1 MPASWRISARTASIP
16 WSSSWRSR
24 RSSTSIS
31 LTRRRRSSAPSAMPC
46 PTYTERSE
54 SSLPQ
59 RVVVTGL
66 GLVTPVGN
74 DVESTWQG
82 LLAGKSGAA
91 PITKFDPKDQS
102 VRFACEVKGFDAL
115 RYMDRKEARR
125 YDLFAQFALAAAH
138 QAVSQAGLEG
148 KFPDP
153 ERTGVVIGSGIGGMQ
168 TYEENCKIFL
178 TKGPDRVSPFFVPM
192 FIPDI
197 AAGLVSI
204 RYGLKGPN
212 FATVSA
218 CASSAHAIG
227 ESFNMI
233 RTGKADAMVT
243 GGSEGAIT
251 GLTVAAFANMKALS
265 TRNDAPETASRPF
278 DKERDGFV
286 LADGGAMVILES
298 LEHAE
303 RRGTRILGEVLGYG
317 LSADAYHITSPAEC
331 GEGAQRA
338 MRDALE
344 DGKIDLN
351 DVGYINAH
359 GTSTPQGDIAETQA
373 VKAVFGEH
381 ARNLVFGSTKSMTGH
396 LLGGAGALEFIVSLL
411 ASTCG
416 VIPPTINQF
425 TPDPECDLDSA
436 PNRKVERRVDVAL
449 SNSFGFGGH
458 NVTLAV
464 RRWES

>member
-1 MPASWRISARTASIP
+1 MR
-16 WSSSWRSR
+16 
-24 RSSTSIS
+24 
-31 LTRRRRSSAPSAMPC
+31 
-46 PTYTERSE
+46 
-54 SSLPQ
+54 

-66 GLVTPVGN
+66 GLVTPVGT
-74 DVESTWQG
+74 DVASSWSA
-82 LLAGKSGAA
+82 LLAGTPGAA
-91 PITKFDPKDQS
+91 PITKFDPQQLS

-138 QAVSQAGLEG
+138 QAVTQAGLED
-148 KFPDP
+148 KVPDP
-153 ERTGVVIGSGIGGMQ
+153 DRVGVVIGSGIGGMQ
-168 TYEENCKIFL
+168 TYEENCKAFV

-212 FATVSA
+212 YATVSA

-227 ESFNMI
+227 DSFNLI
-233 RTGKADAMVT
+233 RHGQADAMVT
-243 GGSEGAIT
+243 GGAEAAIT
-251 GLTVAAFANMKALS
+251 GLTVAAFSNMKALS
-265 TRNDAPETASRPF
+265 SRNDSPETASRPF
-278 DKERDGFV
+278 DADRDGFV
-286 LADGGAMVILES
+286 LGDGGAIVVLES

-303 RRGTRILGEVLGYG
+303 RRGARILGEVLGYG
-317 LSADAYHITSPAEC
+317 SSGDAYHITSPAEN

-338 MRDALE
+338 MRACLA
-344 DGKIDLN
+344 DGRIDPK

-359 GTSTPQGDIAETQA
+359 GTSTEQGDIAETQA

-381 ARNLVFGSTKSMTGH
+381 ARKLIFGSTKSMTGH
-396 LLGGAGALEFIVSLL
+396 LLGAAGALEFGVSLL
-411 ASTCG
+411 AATCG

-425 TPDPECDLDSA
+425 TPDPQCDLDCA

-464 RRWES
+464 KRWE

>member
-1 MPASWRISARTASIP
+1 M
-16 WSSSWRSR
+16 
-24 RSSTSIS
+24 
-31 LTRRRRSSAPSAMPC
+31 TR
-46 PTYTERSE
+46 
-54 SSLPQ
+54 

-66 GLVTPVGN
+66 GLVTPVGT
-74 DVESTWQG
+74 DVESTWNA
-82 LLAGKSGAA
+82 LLAGTPGAA

-102 VRFACEVKGFDAL
+102 VRFACEVKGFDPL
-115 RYMDRKEARR
+115 RYIDKKEARR

-138 QAVSQAGLEG
+138 QAVTQAGLEG
-148 KFPDP
+148 KVPDP
-153 ERTGVVIGSGIGGMQ
+153 DRVGVVIGSGIGGMQ
-168 TYEENCKIFL
+168 TYEENCKLFL

-227 ESFNMI
+227 ESYNLI
-233 RTGKADAMVT
+233 RHGAADAMVT
-243 GGSEGAIT
+243 GGAEAAIT
-251 GLTVAAFANMKALS
+251 GLTVAAFANMRALS
-265 TRNDAPETASRPF
+265 TRNDSPETASRPF
-278 DKERDGFV
+278 DLDRDGFV
-286 LADGGAMVILES
+286 LGDGGAILVLES

-303 RRGTRILGEVLGYG
+303 GRGARILGEVLGYG
-317 LSADAYHITSPAEC
+317 LSGDAYHITSPAEN

-338 MRDALE
+338 MRACLA
-344 DGKIDLN
+344 DGRIDPK

-359 GTSTPQGDIAETQA
+359 GTSTEQGDIAETEA
-373 VKAVFGEH
+373 VKAVFGEQ
-381 ARNLVFGSTKSMTGH
+381 ARKLVFASTKSMTGH
-396 LLGGAGALEFIVSLL
+396 LLGAAGALEFAVSLL
-411 ASTCG
+411 STTCG

-425 TPDPECDLDSA
+425 TPDPKCDLDSA

-458 NVTLAV
+458 NVTLGV
-464 RRWES
+464 RRFEA